1 VVSGNVTRAVML
13 SFVDN
18 ELAALYRR
26 IRHCRR
32 VELERR
38 GGRAPD
44 SHRHRVVTLM
54 DNTAIHKSHQM
65 RDAIA
70 AVGGT
75 RVFVPP
81 YSPDFNLP
89 IEGAFSDTK
98 RWLRRHRSAAA
109 GHDDITAADVQQAWD
124 TAGAVSVAAVL
135 AAGSLPSRGL
145 SCAGGV
151 LSARRSSVSEF
162 QLFSDRSTA
171 RPHCLCCAAA
181 LSSPLASRSL
191 GQAQFA

>member
-1 VVSGNVTRAVML
+1 ML

-38 GGRAPD
+38 GGRAPGAAAD

-54 DNTAIHKSHQM
+54 DNAAIHKSHQM

-135 AAGSLPSRGL
+135 GRFRRAGYRVP
-145 SCAGGV
+145 AGY
-151 LSARRSSVSEF
+151 
-162 QLFSDRSTA
+162 
-171 RPHCLCCAAA
+171 
-181 LSSPLASRSL
+181 
-191 GQAQFA
+191 

>member
-1 VVSGNVTRAVML
+1 ML

-54 DNTAIHKSHQM
+54 DNAAIHK
-65 RDAIA
+65 
-70 AVGGT
+70 
-75 RVFVPP
+75 VFVPP

-89 IEGAFSDTK
+89 IEGAFNDTK
-98 RWLRRHRSAAA
+98 R
-109 GHDDITAADVQQAWD
+109 
-124 TAGAVSVAAVL
+124 
-135 AAGSLPSRGL
+135 
-145 SCAGGV
+145 
-151 LSARRSSVSEF
+151 
-162 QLFSDRSTA
+162 
-171 RPHCLCCAAA
+171 
-181 LSSPLASRSL
+181 
-191 GQAQFA
+191 